1 MKFKQCYSSL
11 TFIQY
16 SRLLD
21 VIRSS
26 LVNLQ
31 KAIKG
36 LVVMSAS
43 LEQVSASLIVG
54 KVKPN
59 HTIMFYLLQ
68 T

>member
-1 MKFKQCYSSL
+1 MLYVKLK
-11 TFIQY
+11 TFH

-54 KVKPN
+54 KVK
-59 HTIMFYLLQ
+59 
-68 T
+68 